1 MYRKRLPCTLALL
14 AVLAGC
20 SSVDGNKT
28 PAPPANPNGA
38 CNAEWVQGML
48 GQTAT
53 AEQVEQVEQARQHAG
68 ARSVR
73 VLAPGDAVTLDY
85 NSQRLNI
92 DIDEA
97 EVIERI
103 SCG

>member
-1 MYRKRLPCTLALL
+1 MYRKRLPGTLALL

-20 SSVDGNKT
+20 SSVDGSKT

-38 CNAEWVQGML
+38 CNAELVQGML

-53 AEQVEQVEQARQHAG
+53 AEQVEQARQHAG

-73 VLAPGDAVTLDY
+73 ILAPGDAVTLEY

-97 EVIERI
+97 EAIQRI

>member
-1 MYRKRLPCTLALL
+1 MYRKRLPGTLALL

-20 SSVDGNKT
+20 SSVDRNKT
-28 PAPPANPNGA
+28 PTPPANPSGV
-38 CNAEWVQGML
+38 CNAELVQDML
-48 GQTAT
+48 GETAT
-53 AEQVEQVEQARQHAG
+53 AEQVEQARQHAG

-73 VLAPGDAVTLDY
+73 VLAPGDAVTLEY

-97 EVIERI
+97 EVIQRVN
-103 SCG
+103 CG

>member
-20 SSVDGNKT
+20 SSVDGSKT
-28 PAPPANPNGA
+28 PAAPANPNGV
-38 CNAEWVQGML
+38 CNAELVQGML

-53 AEQVEQVEQARQHAG
+53 AEQVEQARQHAG

-97 EVIERI
+97 EVIQQI
-103 SCG
+103 NCG

>member
-1 MYRKRLPCTLALL
+1 MYRKQLPGTLALL
-14 AVLAGC
+14 ALLTGC
-20 SSVDGNKT
+20 SSVDSNKT
-28 PAPPANPNGA
+28 PAPPANPNGG
-38 CNAEWVQGML
+38 CNAELVQGML

-53 AEQVEQVEQARQHAG
+53 AEQVEQARQHAG

>member
-1 MYRKRLPCTLALL
+1 MYRIQLPCTLALL
-14 AVLAGC
+14 VVLAGC
-20 SSVDGNKT
+20 SSVDSAKT
-28 PAPPANPNGA
+28 PGQPASPSGT
-38 CNAEWVQGML
+38 CNAEAVQGML
-48 GQTAT
+48 GKTAT
-53 AEQVEQVEQARQHAG
+53 AEQVKQARQQAG
-68 ARSVR
+68 AHSVR

-85 NSQRLNI
+85 NSRRLNI

>member
-1 MYRKRLPCTLALL
+1 MYRKQLPGTLALL

-20 SSVDGNKT
+20 SSVDSDKT
-28 PAPPANPNGA
+28 PAPPANPNGV
-38 CNAEWVQGML
+38 CNAELVQGML

-53 AEQVEQVEQARQHAG
+53 AEQVEQARQHAG
-68 ARSVR
+68 AQSVR

-103 SCG
+103 NCG